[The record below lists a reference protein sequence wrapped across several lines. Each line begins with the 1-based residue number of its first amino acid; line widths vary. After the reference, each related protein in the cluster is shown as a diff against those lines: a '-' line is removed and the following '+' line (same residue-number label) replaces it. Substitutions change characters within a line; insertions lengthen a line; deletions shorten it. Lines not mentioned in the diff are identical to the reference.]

1 MSSQLVS
8 LINLTSKRAK
18 LADAEGGNLTPFNCE
33 PETSTSPEPASDR
46 LAVIRE
52 NEKGTGSRSQSPG
65 GTSVGSTDS
74 KEKSGDSL
82 KDSTYSKEREPSFR
96 QPFPPPRKTSNPPFK
111 SKEFHALLWLAV
123 GPSNNTRETAR
134 NEDPQRLK
142 NDHQEK
148 IESYMKRLHEYMET
162 IENTRARIGYQN
174 TAEKSFEDM
183 NRVLTG
189 LKGSNFDSEQAQSLQ
204 MRFAS
209 AAESAFQIFL
219 PTNWR
224 TTISSRYWGAAITI
238 MTV

>member
-123 GPSNNTRETAR
+123 GPSNNT
-134 NEDPQRLK
+134 
-142 NDHQEK
+142 
-148 IESYMKRLHEYMET
+148 IKR
-162 IENTRARIGYQN
+162 R
-174 TAEKSFEDM
+174 
-183 NRVLTG
+183 
-189 LKGSNFDSEQAQSLQ
+189 
-204 MRFAS
+204 
-209 AAESAFQIFL
+209 
-219 PTNWR
+219 
-224 TTISSRYWGAAITI
+224 SSRI
-238 MTV
+238 